1 MTLTDQDLDQSG
13 SPNNTAMEIP
23 ISTYD
28 EANNGRLRAL
38 DTGRFTQTISDIHW
52 AKFTMTLTDHDLD
65 QDDDNAM
72 EIGNTAFDPIQQ
84 THNHID
90 PAGGQLTF
98 EHSQFTTNVLSTV
111 ADFNLASKEF
121 FQTFIQAGNEMEN
134 DPLRADLVYDGF
146 SIRYDPDRARQI
158 TGTTVHGLSTDA
170 GSKIDTAAIMEQG
183 PPNTGFTPINAG
195 SKNRGTFNGGGTHLD
210 TSTTGGPATG
220 VTPGRKTRKT
230 RKTGQTG
237 EKIDHPANK
246 YGFHT
251 LASKGKLQ
259 NGDNMRIPL
268 THGANPTLPNA
279 DFVLMEYLGRSQ
291 TKNATNWSL
300 KTSPPVNCTAIGPK
314 AFMKILDDNGIRGYD
329 KIKFSNTAEMLRN
342 GQSLGSITELKEQA
356 IRG

>member
-1 MTLTDQDLDQSG
+1 
-13 SPNNTAMEIP
+13 
-23 ISTYD
+23 
-28 EANNGRLRAL
+28 
-38 DTGRFTQTISDIHW
+38 
-52 AKFTMTLTDHDLD
+52 MTLTDHDLD
-65 QDDDNAM
+65 KDDGNGM
-72 EIGNTAFDPIQQ
+72 EIGNSASDPIQQ
-84 THNHID
+84 IHNPID

-111 ADFNLASKEF
+111 ANFNLASKEF

-146 SIRYDPDRARQI
+146 SIRYDPARARQI
-158 TGTTVHGLSTDA
+158 TGTTPHGLSTDA
-170 GSKIDTAAIMEQG
+170 GSKIDNAATMEQG
-183 PPNTGFTPINAG
+183 PSNSGFNPINAG
-195 SKNRGTFNGGGTHLD
+195 DTHLD
-210 TSTTGGPATG
+210 TTTTGGPATG

-237 EKIDHPANK
+237 EKHDHPANK

-342 GQSLGSITELKEQA
+342 GQSLGSITEMKEQA